1 MPNEFSD
8 KPKFDFKAVFEPDDY
23 LHFYEEILT
32 EERTKKEI
40 EFLVNELELD
50 KPYKILDLA
59 CGYGRH
65 ANRLAEL
72 GHHVTGID
80 ITLGFLEI
88 AKRAAKEKGVSVKY
102 IQGDMREIV
111 FKKEFDQVLLLY
123 TSFGYF
129 EDEDNFKV
137 LQNVARALKP
147 GGLFCID
154 MPNRDVFLKNFHPFI
169 IEEKENDLMINRISF
184 NSVTGRLYNRRIV
197 IRNGKRKEK
206 PFTIR
211 LYNATEIR
219 ELLNRVELSITKIY
233 GGWQATPFTSD
244 SRTIILIAKKEIKEE
259 K

>member
-1 MPNEFSD
+1 MSQDPSI
-8 KPKFDFKAVFEPDDY
+8 KPQFDFEAVFEPDDY
-23 LHFYEEILT
+23 LHFYGEILT

-40 EFLVNELELD
+40 DFLVNELELD
-50 KPYKILDLA
+50 KPNKILDLA

-72 GHHVTGID
+72 GHHVTGVD

-88 AKRAAKEKGVSVKY
+88 AKRDAKEKGVSVKY

-111 FKKEFDQVLLLY
+111 FKIEFDQVLLLY

-129 EDEDNFKV
+129 EDEENFKV

-154 MPNRDVFLKNFHPFI
+154 MQNRDVFLKNFHPYI
-169 IEEKENDLMINRISF
+169 VEEKENDLMINRISF
-184 NSVTGRLYNRRIV
+184 DSVTGRLYNRRIV

-206 PFTIR
+206 PFIIR

-219 ELLNRVELSITKIY
+219 ELLNRVGLSITKIY
-233 GGWQATPFTSD
+233 GDWAASPFTSD
-244 SRTIILIAKKEIKEE
+244 SRTIIVIAKKKIMEE

>member
-1 MPNEFSD
+1 MPDELSD
-8 KPKFDFKAVFEPDDY
+8 KPKFDFEAVFEPDDY
-23 LHFYEEILT
+23 LLFYRETLT

-50 KPYKILDLA
+50 KPNKILDMA

-88 AKRAAKEKGVSVKY
+88 AKRDANEKGVSVKY
-102 IQGDMREIV
+102 IQGDMRKIN
-111 FKKEFDQVLLLY
+111 FKEEFDRVLLLY

-129 EDEDNFKV
+129 EDKDNFKV
-137 LQNVARALKP
+137 LQNVTRALKP

-154 MPNRDVFLKNFHPFI
+154 LHNRDVFLKNFCQFFV
-169 IEEKENDLMINRISF
+169 EEKGTDLMIDRRTFDSA
-184 NSVTGRLYNRRIV
+184 TGRMYNRRIV
-197 IRNGKRKEK
+197 IRNGKRKDK
-206 PFTIR
+206 PFVIR

-219 ELLNRVELSITKIY
+219 ELLNRVGLSITKIY
-233 GGWQATPFTSD
+233 GDWGAIPFTSD
-244 SRTIILIAKKEIKEE
+244 SRTIIIIAKKEIKDEE
-259 K
+259 

>member
-1 MPNEFSD
+1 MPYELSD
-8 KPKFDFKAVFEPDDY
+8 KPKFDFEAVFEPDDY
-23 LHFYEEILT
+23 LHFYGEILT
-32 EERTKKEI
+32 EKRTKREI

-50 KPYKILDLA
+50 KPNKILDLA

-72 GHHVTGID
+72 GHLVTGID

-88 AKRAAKEKGVSVKY
+88 AKREAKEKGVSVRY

-111 FKKEFDQVLLLY
+111 FKKEFDRVLLLY

-129 EDEDNFKV
+129 EDEENFKV

-154 MPNRDVFLKNFHPFI
+154 MHNRDVFLKNFHPFFV
-169 IEEKENDLMINRISF
+169 EEKENDLMINRISF
-184 NSVTGRLYNRRIV
+184 DSVTGRLYNRRIV

-206 PFTIR
+206 PFIIR

-219 ELLNRVELSITKIY
+219 ELLNKVGLSITKIY
-233 GGWQATPFTSD
+233 GDWAATPFTSD
-244 SRTIILIAKKEIKEE
+244 SHTMIIITKKEIKEE
-259 K
+259 

>member
-1 MPNEFSD
+1 MPDELSD
-8 KPKFDFKAVFEPDDY
+8 KPKFDFEAVFEPDDY
-23 LHFYEEILT
+23 LHFYRETLT

-50 KPYKILDLA
+50 KPNKILDLA

-88 AKRAAKEKGVSVKY
+88 AKREAKEKGVSVKY

-111 FKKEFDQVLLLY
+111 FKKEFDRVLMLY

-129 EDEDNFKV
+129 EDEENFKV

-154 MPNRDVFLKNFHPFI
+154 MHNRDVFLKNFHPYVV
-169 IEEKENDLMINRISF
+169 EEKENDLMINRISF
-184 NSVTGRLYNRRIV
+184 DSVTGRLYNRRIV

-206 PFTIR
+206 PFIIR

-219 ELLNRVELSITKIY
+219 ELLNRVGLNITKIY
-233 GGWQATPFTSD
+233 GDKAATPFTSD
-244 SRTIILIAKKEIKEE
+244 SRTIIIIAKKEIKEE